1 MISKMHEDLLI
12 HVEDNDG
19 YFLLIEAANHLPSWL
34 NPESAENRVFI
45 YQNNVHI
52 IPPDVSDLEKQL
64 SISDAIQFIFRNPE
78 TTKADILIQD
88 SIWNRV
94 KEYPE
99 KIHNNL
105 HKAIVR
111 VPVDLAAILTLK
123 PYLISPIVNAYC
135 NHDILEEKLFRNV
148 PFNDCVQVQIIFTK
162 YLYAMLLNSKPVKS
176 FKLFKSIDTNDKKN
190 QLGLKLT
197 CGFKII
203 ENQSTKDIFS
213 SSEYLKFLSSLTKN
227 GYFKDNIEGSKDY
240 MQLLEKAKS
249 YFSNIECPIN
259 TQVCHEISDL
269 KLLDVFVDTKNK
281 VISNS
286 NLDMSEDDD
295 DWLDVSPEQ
304 INNILNTRYG
314 ESDNMDESK
323 LKPSNQI
330 TSTLADFL
338 KTTSDF
344 EGIERP
350 VEDLDDEN
358 DKIEF
363 DTEEFADCINRFLNI
378 VTSDTKV
385 DSDFSDDF
393 SDEDISQDIDDEV
406 LSRLKTNLK
415 SDNDSIVENF
425 VDSMKE
431 EGITGPTSN
440 VLKTIGINKMDL
452 LDSDDDE

>member
-1 MISKMHEDLLI
+1 MRKSSCNSLKFDDTVHCTFFSSNALNENEWKELSHSINNTIASLSTDYIWNRDEFKVYLPVFSSCTNEDEWFIIYLVLQISKMHEDLLI

-64 SISDAIQFIFRNPE
+64 SISDAIQLIFRNPE

-88 SIWNRV
+88 SIRNR
-94 KEYPE
+94 
-99 KIHNNL
+99 
-105 HKAIVR
+105 
-111 VPVDLAAILTLK
+111 
-123 PYLISPIVNAYC
+123 
-135 NHDILEEKLFRNV
+135 
-148 PFNDCVQVQIIFTK
+148 
-162 YLYAMLLNSKPVKS
+162 S

-286 NLDMSEDDD
+286 NLNMSEDDD

-350 VEDLDDEN
+350 
-358 DKIEF
+358 
-363 DTEEFADCINRFLNI
+363 
-378 VTSDTKV
+378 
-385 DSDFSDDF
+385 
-393 SDEDISQDIDDEV
+393 
-406 LSRLKTNLK
+406 
-415 SDNDSIVENF
+415 
-425 VDSMKE
+425 
-431 EGITGPTSN
+431 
-440 VLKTIGINKMDL
+440 
-452 LDSDDDE
+452 